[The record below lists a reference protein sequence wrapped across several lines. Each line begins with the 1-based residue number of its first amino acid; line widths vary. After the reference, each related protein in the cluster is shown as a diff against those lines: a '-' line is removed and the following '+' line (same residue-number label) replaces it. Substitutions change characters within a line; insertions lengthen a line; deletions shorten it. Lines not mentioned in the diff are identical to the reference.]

1 MEPQFLNDMM
11 ILLQTETLTS
21 AARQEHVTM
30 DCVMQRRIFQ
40 PLQLQPALPVSD
52 TLQN

>member
-1 MEPQFLNDMM
+1 MDPQFLNDMM
-11 ILLQTETLTS
+11 IVLQSENLTS
-21 AARQEHVTM
+21 ALRQEHVTM
-30 DCVMQRRIFQ
+30 DCMMQRRIFQ